1 MFLLSVLGNALDSPP
16 AMPAAVPSE
25 AVSPSPRE
33 VTAELKSQANSPQVL
48 QRKIVLMLLS
58 QTFLVLATL
67 RASRFFGDEPA
78 DVLALDPPRGGKR
91 IYVEAFIG
99 MIGVVVI
106 CNLLSSIFSPGGF
119 TNDLKPF
126 VGLIRSDFWWVTV
139 LVVGIGAPL
148 SEELLFRGFLFS
160 SLARSRAGIGGA
172 AALTTAIWTM
182 LHSDYSAPGMI
193 EVGIIGLY
201 FSWLLYRTG
210 SLRVTIFCHAVYNSM
225 LILALALVPL
235 PA

>member
-1 MFLLSVLGNALDSPP
+1 M
-16 AMPAAVPSE
+16 
-25 AVSPSPRE
+25 
-33 VTAELKSQANSPQVL
+33 L

-58 QTFLVLATL
+58 QTFLVSATL
-67 RASRFFGDEPA
+67 RASRFFGDQPA
-78 DVLALDPPRGGKR
+78 DVLALDPPAGGKR

-106 CNLLSSIFSPGGF
+106 CTCCRASLVAGGF

-126 VGLIRSDFWWVTV
+126 VGLIRSDF
-139 LVVGIGAPL
+139 VGDGA
-148 SEELLFRGFLFS
+148 RGRHRGTAVRGLPVSRVLFS
-160 SLARSRAGIGGA
+160 SLARSRAGIAGA

-193 EVGIIGLY
+193 EVGIIGLH